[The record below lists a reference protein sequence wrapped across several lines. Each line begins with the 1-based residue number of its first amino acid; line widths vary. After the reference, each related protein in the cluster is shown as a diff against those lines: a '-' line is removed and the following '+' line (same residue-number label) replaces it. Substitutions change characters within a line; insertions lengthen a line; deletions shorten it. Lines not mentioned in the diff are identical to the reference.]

1 MTNPNIHHEMAR
13 CRMRHQNAQADLKVA
28 KAKAEMDVISQL
40 NGSYGKNAEERERQL
55 IIGLAEHRAYQ
66 SALVMA
72 RQLEAQYE
80 MSVADYETYRDARR
94 VEEWS
99 IRAQLADAISQRTPS
114 ADAASTDAGIDDV
127 VDAELTEAAESF
139 AHDGYQQ
146 YQQRRT
152 AHAATIDRNRAYAD
166 VNELF

>member
-1 MTNPNIHHEMAR
+1 MTNPSIHHEMAR

-28 KAKAEMDVISQL
+28 KARAEMDIIAQL

-55 IIGLAEHRAYQ
+55 LLGLAEHRAYQ

-114 ADAASTDAGIDDV
+114 ADQQSTDAGIDDV
-127 VDAELTEAAESF
+127 VDADATDYVAADYE
-139 AHDGYQQ
+139 HY
-146 YQQRRT
+146 RTMRT
-152 AHAATIDRNRAYAD
+152 AHAETIDRNRAYAD
-166 VNELF
+166 INELYPF

>member
-1 MTNPNIHHEMAR
+1 MTNPSIHHEMAR

-28 KAKAEMDVISQL
+28 KAKAEMDIIAQL

-55 IIGLAEHRAYQ
+55 LLGLAEHRAYQ

-94 VEEWS
+94 QEEWS
-99 IRAQLADAISQRTPS
+99 IRAQLADAIARRTPS
-114 ADAASTDAGIDDV
+114 ADEQSTDEGIDDV
-127 VDAELTEAAESF
+127 ADAEVTDHAADEY
-139 AHDGYQQ
+139 AHYQTM
-146 YQQRRT
+146 RT

-166 VNELF
+166 VNELCPF